1 MPLYSD
7 AMKSMISVLQVARW
21 VLLLCAVLSANVVAA
36 QETKTPIDPASI
48 FGQGE
53 PMSKEAVRDLVSKLG
68 DEDVRSLLIYRLD
81 AVAEASGKSADEG
94 SVSQA
99 LSAGCLL
106 YTSPSPRDQRGSRMP
121 SSA

>member
-1 MPLYSD
+1 MTDSVRLAGGEFDQRIARVRLVKCSAYATLYFYTD
-7 AMKSMISVLQVARW
+7 AMKSTISVLQVARW
-21 VLLLCAVLSANVVAA
+21 VFLLCALLLANVVAA

-53 PMSKEAVRDLVSKLG
+53 PMSN
-68 DEDVRSLLIYRLD
+68 
-81 AVAEASGKSADEG
+81 
-94 SVSQA
+94 
-99 LSAGCLL
+99 CLL

>member
-1 MPLYSD
+1 MPLYTD
-7 AMKSMISVLQVARW
+7 AMKSTISVLQVARW
-21 VLLLCAVLSANVVAA
+21 VFLLYALLFANVVAA
-36 QETKTPIDPASI
+36 QETKTSIDPASI

-81 AVAEASGKSADEG
+81 AVAEASGESVDEG

-99 LSAGCLL
+99 LSCLL
-106 YTSPSPRDQRGSRMP
+106 YTSPSPRDATLSRMP